1 MELSTAENDWPEW
14 PVLAEGN
21 SQAFHDRGGDETAGT
36 PCPVGDKGKRTLS
49 LCLHNR
55 PIIAPESHV
64 GRGASRWVQTVILAR
79 RWGGSL
85 REDRGNCFRA
95 SEAYASMSDIGSLLC
110 GDESAEG
117 IAKTAL
123 DQLSHSIAN
132 FSSRAVRFLNE
143 DVSDDALA
151 FGPFCARVL
160 LENACA
166 ALVGRLDSFRML
178 YLCEFQAQPEYEHGK
193 RARSAFSWFGDVIP
207 EEKPTQPLWQLDVDF
222 PKISRA
228 LFSRHCDHVY
238 WKPAIER
245 MLDFLSPHASNSALA
260 DILSLEAESYINF
273 IRGKSS
279 QLYST
284 LSKGV
289 HWEFFTS
296 ALVFDEATVKSSIRE
311 TCLLVSQLGLTS
323 HFIPTAYASL
333 RPQQALET
341 YLAFR
346 KDIP

>member
-1 MELSTAENDWPEW
+1 
-14 PVLAEGN
+14 
-21 SQAFHDRGGDETAGT
+21 
-36 PCPVGDKGKRTLS
+36 
-49 LCLHNR
+49 
-55 PIIAPESHV
+55 
-64 GRGASRWVQTVILAR
+64 
-79 RWGGSL
+79 
-85 REDRGNCFRA
+85 
-95 SEAYASMSDIGSLLC
+95 MSDIGSLLC

-228 LFSRHCDHVY
+228 LFSPRV
-238 WKPAIER
+238 
-245 MLDFLSPHASNSALA
+245 
-260 DILSLEAESYINF
+260 LEAGNRTNVGFF
-273 IRGKSS
+273 ISS
-279 QLYST
+279 RVELGVGRYPVFGSGVVYKLYQRKELAAILDVIQGRT
-284 LSKGV
+284 LGV
-289 HWEFFTS
+289 LHQCIG
-296 ALVFDEATVKSSIRE
+296 V
-311 TCLLVSQLGLTS
+311 
-323 HFIPTAYASL
+323 
-333 RPQQALET
+333 
-341 YLAFR
+341 
-346 KDIP
+346 